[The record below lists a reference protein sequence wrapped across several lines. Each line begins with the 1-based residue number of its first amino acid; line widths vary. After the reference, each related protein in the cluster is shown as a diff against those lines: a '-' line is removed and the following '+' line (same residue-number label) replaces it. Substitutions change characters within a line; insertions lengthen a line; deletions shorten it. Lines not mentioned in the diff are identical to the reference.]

1 MKKIL
6 LLLLACVVLP
16 GIWSSPFAG
25 TATAQSS
32 YVEDQG
38 YSFLISKSPTA
49 TAWGDTVHWYQI
61 KTTRGAWL
69 RANSGTDVDMVT
81 TEPAPYDTMSLWCVT
96 GNATDGYSF
105 YNRGKGPGL
114 MVTYDAVADNKKAV
128 MAATGTYSQF
138 IIGTST
144 AAANSYT
151 FHYGANCYFNN
162 RSDKLSTWNDARG
175 ANDSGSSLLF
185 TEVTAEDM
193 VRPDTVIY
201 TIDKPNGDQY
211 RVANGTTTVN
221 DSYNTYWKSTAKPQL
236 TFGTTANNMQWSND
250 DVLINSGSGGC
261 TYTLTP
267 PTGYVIYDYTFE
279 VVNNG
284 HSETQTIT
292 MDDGRVITT
301 GSDAITVTMVGKN
314 LSTVSF
320 ALSGSN
326 KAVKVTNF
334 VVKVKVDKP
343 EKPIVSTAD
352 AEHWYYI

>member
-49 TAWGDTVHWYQI
+49 TAWGDTVHWYKV
-61 KTTRGAWL
+61 KTQRGAWL
-69 RANSGTDVDMVT
+69 KATSGTDVDLVT
-81 TEPAPYDTMSLWCVT
+81 AEPDTTDLMGLWCVT

-138 IIGTST
+138 VIGTST

-162 RSDKLSTWNDARG
+162 RDGKLSTWNDARG
-175 ANDSGSSLLF
+175 ANDGGSSLLF
-185 TEVTAEDM
+185 IDINQ
-193 VRPDTVIY
+193 PDSVIY
-201 TIDKPNGDQY
+201 TVDKLNGNLY
-211 RVANGTTTVN
+211 RVDNNTTTIN
-221 DSYNTYWKSTAKPQL
+221 ASYNKYWTSTANPQL

-250 DVLINSGSGGC
+250 DVLIYSGSGGC

-267 PTGYVIYDYTFE
+267 PSGYVIYDYTFE
-279 VVNNG
+279 VVNSG
-284 HSETQTIT
+284 HS
-292 MDDGRVITT
+292 
-301 GSDAITVTMVGKN
+301 
-314 LSTVSF
+314 
-320 ALSGSN
+320 
-326 KAVKVTNF
+326 
-334 VVKVKVDKP
+334 
-343 EKPIVSTAD
+343 
-352 AEHWYYI
+352 